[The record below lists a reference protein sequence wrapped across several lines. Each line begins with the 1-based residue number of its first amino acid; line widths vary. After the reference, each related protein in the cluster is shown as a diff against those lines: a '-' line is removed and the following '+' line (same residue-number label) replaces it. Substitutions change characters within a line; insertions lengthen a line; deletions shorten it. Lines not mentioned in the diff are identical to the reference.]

1 MSALLALLA
10 SALWGTSD
18 FLGGTASRRL
28 PVLSVLGV
36 SQLSALLLL
45 TPLAL
50 ALGALSTDR
59 AYVLPAVLAGLVGAA
74 ALVAFYRA
82 LATGTMGVVAPIAS
96 LGVVVPVGAGI
107 VAGERPSLLQVVG
120 IVVAVAG
127 VVLASG
133 PELSVGGS
141 SGLRPL
147 LLAGVAALG
156 FGTVFVLIAAGSEQG
171 GTNAVV
177 MVVLT
182 MRLTTVAVLTV
193 ALLALARRRGVESGV
208 RRRDLPVLVTIGL
221 FDVGANSAFA
231 LAAQGD
237 LIAVSSVLASL
248 YPIVTVLLAR
258 QVHAERLARIQL
270 VGVGA
275 ALAGVL
281 VLAGS

>member
-1 MSALLALLA
+1 MPALLALLA

-36 SQLSALLLL
+36 SQLSALLVL

-50 ALGALSTDR
+50 GLGALSTDR
-59 AYVLPAVLAGLVGAA
+59 AYVLPAVVAGLVGPA

-82 LATGTMGVVAPIAS
+82 LATGTMGVVAPIAA

-107 VAGERPSLLQVVG
+107 ASGERPSLLQVVG

-133 PELSVGGS
+133 PELSRSGRGG
-141 SGLRPL
+141 LQPL
-147 LLAGVAALG
+147 VLAGLSSLG

-171 GTNAVV
+171 GVEAVV

-182 MRLTTVAVLTV
+182 MRLTTVAVLTL
-193 ALLALARRRGVESGV
+193 ALLASARRRGIETGV
-208 RRRDLPVLVTIGL
+208 RRSDLPVLITIGV

-231 LAAQGD
+231 LASQAD
-237 LIAVSSVLASL
+237 LIAVTAVLASL
-248 YPIVTVLLAR
+248 YPVVTILLAR
-258 QVHAERLARIQL
+258 QVHAERLARMQL
-270 VGVGA
+270 LGVCA

>member
-1 MSALLALLA
+1 MPALLALLA

-36 SQLSALLLL
+36 SQVSALLVL

-59 AYVLPAVLAGLVGAA
+59 AYVLPAVLAGLVGPA

-82 LATGTMGVVAPIAS
+82 LATGTMGVVAPIAA

-107 VAGERPSLLQVVG
+107 AAGERPTLLQAVG
-120 IVVAVAG
+120 IAVAVAG

-133 PELSVGGS
+133 PELSRSGRGGI
-141 SGLRPL
+141 RPL
-147 LLAGVAALG
+147 VLAGIASLG
-156 FGTVFVLIAAGSEQG
+156 FGTVFVLIAKGSEQG
-171 GTNAVV
+171 GIDAVV

-182 MRLTTVAVLTV
+182 MRLTTVVVLTAVL
-193 ALLALARRRGVESGV
+193 LLAARRRGIETGV
-208 RRRDLPVLVTIGL
+208 RRTDLPMLMAIGV
-221 FDVGANSAFA
+221 FDVGANGAFA
-231 LAAQGD
+231 LASQSD
-237 LIAVSSVLASL
+237 LIAVTSVLASL
-248 YPIVTVLLAR
+248 YPVVTILLAR
-258 QVHAERLARIQL
+258 RVHAERLARVQL
-270 VGVGA
+270 LGVCG

-281 VLAGS
+281 LLAGG